1 MSEPLH
7 LLGQQLTPADWSA
20 TPESVKWSI
29 LVQLSQQINQLEQAN
44 QQLRTRVTELE
55 ERLNRNSKNSSQP
68 PSQDAPQAKS
78 GKGDKGGFG
87 KSNRPPQTRRTRQQ
101 PQHPLSPPEACQA
114 IHEQIPSNCSGCGH
128 PLSGEDEHSPSP
140 PSRRPAPI
148 IPAVTEYR
156 LHRLTV

>member
-44 QQLRTRVTELE
+44 QKLRTRVTELE
-55 ERLNRNSKNSSQP
+55 ERLKRNSKNSSQP

-78 GKGDKGGFG
+78 GKQGGFIVLTEKRG
-87 KSNRPPQTRRTRQQ
+87 WSEPLQNTFRPCPS
-101 PQHPLSPPEACQA
+101 SP
-114 IHEQIPSNCSGCGH
+114 N
-128 PLSGEDEHSPSP
+128 
-140 PSRRPAPI
+140 
-148 IPAVTEYR
+148 
-156 LHRLTV
+156 